1 MNFIIA
7 SIYTW
12 SSEQVTKEYY
22 IMEVYIGHVMWD
34 YSSVDI
40 NIDVGIPLSIKLK
53 A

>member
-7 SIYTW
+7 SIYTC
-12 SSEQVTKEYY
+12 SSQQVTKEYY
-22 IMEVYIGHVMWD
+22 TMEVYIGHVMWE

-40 NIDVGIPLSIKLK
+40 SIYVGILLSIKLK